1 MASLA
6 ISLSGLDAASEQL
19 SVIGNNLANLN
30 TTAFKDQ
37 TTNFSDLFYQ
47 QLGSTG
53 GGDPI
58 QVGVGVTVG
67 SISSNMTQGSIQNTG
82 VPSDVAIQ
90 GAGYFVLQG
99 AQGLEYTRAGDFE
112 VNSAGQL
119 AASDGSV
126 V

>member
-67 SISSNMTQGSIQNTG
+67 SISSNMTQGSLETTG

-90 GAGYFVLQG
+90 GDGYFVLQG
-99 AQGLEYTRAGDFE
+99 SNGPEYTRAGDFQ
-112 VNSAGQL
+112 VNASGQL
-119 AASDGSV
+119 VATAGSV
-126 V
+126 